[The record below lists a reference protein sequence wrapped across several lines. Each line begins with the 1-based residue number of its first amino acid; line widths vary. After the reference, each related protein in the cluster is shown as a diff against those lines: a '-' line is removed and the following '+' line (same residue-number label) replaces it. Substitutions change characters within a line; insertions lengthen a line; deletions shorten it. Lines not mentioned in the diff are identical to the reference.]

1 MGYGVGI
8 AIALAES
15 MVQGDFDHGVAADAV
30 HQQQLLDEY
39 GVPLYQ
45 RADLERIEDR
55 PGIRRKLDPG
65 PDFTK
70 LGRLFEHGHAK
81 PLDGERERS
90 GKAADSAA
98 RDDHRYFVPNFH

>member
-45 RADLERIEDR
+45 CADL
-55 PGIRRKLDPG
+55 
-65 PDFTK
+65 
-70 LGRLFEHGHAK
+70 
-81 PLDGERERS
+81 
-90 GKAADSAA
+90 
-98 RDDHRYFVPNFH
+98 